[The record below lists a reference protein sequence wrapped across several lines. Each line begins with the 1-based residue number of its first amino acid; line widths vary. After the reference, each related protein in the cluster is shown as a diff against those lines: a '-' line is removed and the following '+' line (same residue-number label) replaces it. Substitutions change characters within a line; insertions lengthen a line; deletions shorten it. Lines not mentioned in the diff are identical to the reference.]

1 MILGVHQDHID
12 GGAFASGFQLEQFS
26 LVVMRLSELC
36 VCIFNQLVR
45 LLKFT
50 FFGMLDRFHGIRS
63 AVAAI
68 QNDLERYFIDFFHI
82 HVFHLSSV
90 RKTVFAQFSLF
101 PADFSP
107 AEYRLTM
114 PLRNRHQMIITVSR
128 LTAWSAAPCHAF
140 PVARNPRRSGGVVRG
155 TMMPAG
161 LGTRPS
167 DIE

>member
-1 MILGVHQDHID
+1 
-12 GGAFASGFQLEQFS
+12 
-26 LVVMRLSELC
+26 
-36 VCIFNQLVR
+36 
-45 LLKFT
+45 T
-50 FFGMLDRFHGIRS
+50 FFGMLDRFHVLRS

-107 AEYRLTM
+107 SLYCLSITLM
-114 PLRNRHQMIITVSR
+114 NGHQMTITIAR

-140 PVARNPRRSGGVVRG
+140 PVARNPLRSGGVVHG